1 MHKLTTYL
9 FISAISTVFLATMR
23 RTPEEQGI
31 ISTEFTLITKHNYL
45 LTPINIGTPSQEF
58 SLIIDIGCD
67 RTWIHQDEFNSRL
80 STTYTST
87 AFTETKD
94 EDTFSFSGVSS
105 KETITFP
112 STNTALT
119 SFPFVLVDNIEGNDI
134 ITGVLSLGR
143 EYDSKQYSIVYRLNN
158 EATTHFNA
166 FSLDFTS
173 NENDSTKGTLHIGDV
188 TSQLQKEPHLIDSCA
203 VLNERNNF
211 RIKWGCELTHM
222 FIGEIGDNVH
232 EVTSLKEN
240 VYNVKQELLELYT
253 SAYFETVYNKIL
265 FPFYNG
271 GNVEHPVFTF
281 LDKKYFINERNE
293 AICVKTKNER
303 EIKYECKKD
312 EVTQLKQVNFVFDG
326 KLSLYLQT
334 QDLFSCIADR
344 CEFMIG
350 SVKDIEH
357 VVMGVSMLRKF
368 HVVFDYNDYEIRFH
382 SKTNKAKVYVG
393 ERKHNTMSA
402 WKVFGYFVLT
412 VVALGLFA
420 VLCIYFSRTKN
431 QTKKL
436 IQQQIYETFNPT
448 ENKQ

>member
-9 FISAISTVFLATMR
+9 FISTITTVLLTTLR
-23 RTPEEQGI
+23 TTPEEQGI

-58 SLIIDIGCD
+58 SLIIDIGGE

-94 EDTFSFSGVSS
+94 EDTFTFSGVSS
-105 KETITFP
+105 KETFTFP

-119 SFPFVLVDNIEGNDI
+119 SFPFILVDNIEGNDI

-173 NENDSTKGTLHIGDV
+173 NENDSTKGMLHIGDV
-188 TSQLQKEPHLIDSCA
+188 TSQLQNEPHLIDSCT

-222 FIGEIGDNVH
+222 FVGEIGDNVH

-240 VYNVKQELLELYT
+240 VYDVKQELLELYT

-271 GNVEHPVFTF
+271 GDVEHPVFTF
-281 LDKKYFINERNE
+281 LDKKYFVNEQNE
-293 AICVKTKNER
+293 AICTKIKNER

-312 EVTQLKQVNFVFDG
+312 EVAQLKQVNFVFDA
-326 KLSLYLQT
+326 KVSLYLQT
-334 QDLFSCIADR
+334 QDLFTCIADT

-357 VVMGVSMLRKF
+357 VVMGVSMLKKY

-393 ERKHNTMSA
+393 ERKSNTMSA
-402 WKVFGYFVLT
+402 WKMFGYFVLT
-412 VVALGLFA
+412 VVAIGLLA
-420 VLCIYFSRTKN
+420 LMCIYFSRRKN
-431 QTKKL
+431 QTKKM